1 MTQFKSEH
9 PPLTYEHFNDWDTWQ
24 NANNNAE
31 WSNESMYESFLRYQR
46 EFPTPIT
53 LDQAIRIIKDAGGK
67 VLMPTTEYKEV

>member
-9 PPLTYEHFNDWDTWQ
+9 PPLTKEHLYDWCVWQ
-24 NANNNAE
+24 EENN
-31 WSNESMYESFLRYQR
+31 SNQWTNKSMYESVLRYQR

-53 LDQAIRIIKDAGGK
+53 LGLAIRIIKDAGGK